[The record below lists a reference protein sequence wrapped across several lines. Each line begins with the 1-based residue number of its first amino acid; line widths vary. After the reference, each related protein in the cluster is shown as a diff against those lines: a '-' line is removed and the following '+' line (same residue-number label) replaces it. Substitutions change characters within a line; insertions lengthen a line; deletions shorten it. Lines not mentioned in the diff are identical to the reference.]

1 MRRSYKI
8 LLHICYWLYSL
19 GLLKVIQQVV
29 FEHKELDWRN
39 MFSMLTLSYFLIALL
54 IFYTNYFV
62 VLPKFFKTKQFGKL
76 WLAWLVLLCVGIAV
90 RFNVEERLYPYL
102 FDIRNYNESTP
113 VTYYILDNIYFIG
126 IYIVI
131 STVLWTADFWI
142 RTEKE
147 KNILQKEVFDA
158 ELNLLKNQVNPHFL
172 FNTLN
177 NIYSLSF
184 KKSDS
189 APESILKLSSLMR
202 YMLKDSSAAKVLL
215 SKELNYIKDFIDLQ
229 RLRYPNGGNIIYT
242 VSCDKDTYQIAPLLL
257 IPFIENGFKHGET
270 NNPDFPLQINISIEN
285 GHLLLFVK
293 NIKAKGNKD
302 ESNGIGLV
310 NVQKR
315 LMLLY
320 PGSHALSIKEDEVNY
335 ICQLTIHL

>member
-1 MRRSYKI
+1 MKLSYKI

-19 GLLKVIQQVV
+19 GLLGVIQKVV
-29 FEHKELDWRN
+29 FEHKQLDWQN
-39 MFSMLTLSYFLIALL
+39 MFSMFTLSYFLIALF

-62 VLPKFFKTKQFGKL
+62 VLPKFFKTKKFGKL
-76 WLAWLVLLCVGIAV
+76 WLAWILLLATGIAL
-90 RFNVEERLYPYL
+90 RFNVEERLYRHL
-102 FDIRNYNESTP
+102 LGIHNYPDETP
-113 VTYYILDNIYFIG
+113 LTYYISDNIYFVG

-142 RTEKE
+142 KSEKE
-147 KNILQKEVFDA
+147 KNVLQKEVFDA

-184 KKSDS
+184 KKSDK

-202 YMLKDSSAAKVLL
+202 YMLKDSSEKKVLL
-215 SKELNYIKDFIDLQ
+215 SKELDYIKDFIDLQ
-229 RLRYPNGGNIIYT
+229 RLRYPNGGHINFL
-242 VSCDKDTYQIAPLLL
+242 VSSDKETYEIAPLLL

-270 NNPDFPLQINISIEN
+270 NNPDFPLQISIAAEN
-285 GHLLLFVK
+285 GRLQLFVK

-315 LMLLY
+315 LALLY
-320 PGSHALSIKEDEVNY
+320 PDSHELSIKEDEVNY
-335 ICQLTIHL
+335 ICQLTIYL